1 MTRSSFLRYGRKI
14 NKWVATPIP
23 NTVSLLVFLIVDAM
37 LTDKSAEKL
46 YVFQKESLLSQ
57 ANRFIA
63 FSHEDW
69 WSDIILVESIGKDQ
83 WVIQRGFDSR
93 SCYNPKTGYFDYDWK
108 KEECAFS
115 DLVVAMVKGKMIG
128 EKIYRMRTGLE
139 PVTPFCFL

>member
-1 MTRSSFLRYGRKI
+1 
-14 NKWVATPIP
+14 
-23 NTVSLLVFLIVDAM
+23 M
-37 LTDKSAEKL
+37 LTAKSAEKL
-46 YVFQKESLLSQ
+46 SKETTESFLLQ

-83 WVIQRGFDSR
+83 WVIQCGFYSR

-108 KEECAFS
+108 KEECVFP
-115 DLVVAMVKGKMIG
+115 DLVVAMAEGKKIG

-139 PVTPFCFL
+139 PVTPFCFLEA